1 MFSLI
6 FSSSYAL
13 KDTQLH
19 DKINST
25 YKLSVVS
32 KFDDFENDT
41 KIIFV

>member
-6 FSSSYAL
+6 VSLSYAL

-32 KFDDFENDT
+32 KFDNFEKDA